1 MATQPCLNKVIL
13 KEFKDTCYRSF
24 AQDQI
29 TITFPDE
36 EDLTK
41 VEVILT
47 PNEGIYRDAR
57 IVFSID
63 LTTEYPTRA
72 PIIRCKT
79 PVLHPNIE
87 GDEICLNILDGTPL
101 PSFFCFFIFFFYSH
115 FLLKKPSLTLEVVGL
130 QMNGASA

>member
-1 MATQPCLNKVIL
+1 MNKVIL

-47 PNEGIYRDAR
+47 PNEGVYRGAR

-87 GDEICLNILDGTPL
+87 GDEICLNILDGTPQ
-101 PSFFCFFIFFFYSH
+101 PSFFFIIFIFVYSH
-115 FLLKKPSLTLEVVGL
+115 FL
-130 QMNGASA
+130 

>member
-47 PNEGIYRDAR
+47 PNEGVYRDAR

-87 GDEICLNILDGTPL
+87 GDEICLNILDGTPYSVASS
-101 PSFFCFFIFFFYSH
+101 SFASSTCT
-115 FLLKKPSLTLEVVGL
+115 FLSKKQSLTRG
-130 QMNGASA
+130 